1 MESGPNVLGGLLV
14 AFVLSFTVALS
25 VIFGVAAAYVVVNGI
40 IHAFAYQSQRK
51 PAAVISQV
59 LVPSETGASGD

>member
-1 MESGPNVLGGLLV
+1 VESGPNVLGGLLV

-51 PAAVISQV
+51 PAVIPQV